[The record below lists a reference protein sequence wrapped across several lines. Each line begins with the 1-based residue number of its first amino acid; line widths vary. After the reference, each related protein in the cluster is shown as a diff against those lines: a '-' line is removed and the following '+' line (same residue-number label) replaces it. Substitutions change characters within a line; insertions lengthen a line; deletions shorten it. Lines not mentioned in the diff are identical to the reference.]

1 MEYKIIKKDK
11 VTSTNDILK
20 NNAEKYEDKTVLVA
34 REQTAGKGR
43 MGRSFY
49 SPPTGLYFS
58 VLLKD
63 IKSNPTSLTIIA
75 AVAVMK
81 GIYETFGISAQVKWV
96 NDIILSGKKICG
108 ILAEGVFSG
117 SRMSH
122 AVVGIGINVSTK
134 EFPDEIKD
142 IAGSLERDSEK
153 SDILLHNILKNFDEE
168 IKNSDSKSYLDFY
181 KKNCLTL
188 NKKVRLLVNDNSYE
202 EGFAFDIDE
211 SANLLVKKES
221 GETIKVFFGEAK
233 VI

>member
-96 NDIILSGKKICG
+96 NDIILGSKKICG

-117 SRMSH
+117 SRISH
-122 AVVGIGINVSTK
+122 AVVGIGINISTK

-142 IAGSLERDSEK
+142 IAGSLEKDSNN

-168 IKNSDSKSYLDFY
+168 INNSDSKSYLDFY

-202 EGFAFDIDE
+202 EGFAFDIDDN
-211 SANLLVKKES
+211 ANLLVKKES

>member
-63 IKSNPTSLTIIA
+63 IKNNPTSLTIIA

-108 ILAEGVFSG
+108 ILAESVFSG
-117 SRMSH
+117 NRMSH
-122 AVVGIGINVSTK
+122 SVVGIGINISTK

-181 KKNCLTL
+181 KKN
-188 NKKVRLLVNDNSYE
+188 KF
-202 EGFAFDIDE
+202 FAR
-211 SANLLVKKES
+211 
-221 GETIKVFFGEAK
+221 
-233 VI
+233 